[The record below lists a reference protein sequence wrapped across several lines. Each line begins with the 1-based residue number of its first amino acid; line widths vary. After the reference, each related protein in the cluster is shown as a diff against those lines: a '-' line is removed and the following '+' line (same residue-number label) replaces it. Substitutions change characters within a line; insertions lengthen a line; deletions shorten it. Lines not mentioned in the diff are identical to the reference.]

1 MKKKEKQPPIL
12 PSEVFKSLK
21 TGKDLNEFLDKIYKQ
36 GVEALLN
43 AEMDEHLGYPKH
55 GFKPEG
61 SKNIR
66 NGRSS
71 KTLKSDNGDIEIT
84 IPRDRESSFEP
95 IIVPKHQRMSAE
107 IEDVII
113 GMYSRGMTTRDIEE
127 QIKQIYGVELSET
140 SVSNITAKIIDNVKQ
155 WQ

>member
-12 PSEVFKSLK
+12 SPEVFKSFK
-21 TGKDLNEFLDKIYKQ
+21 AGKDLNEFLDKIYKQ

-55 GFKPEG
+55 GFGPEG

-66 NGRSS
+66 NGSS
-71 KTLKSDNGDIEIT
+71 NKTLKSGNGNIEVT
-84 IPRDRESSFEP
+84 ILRDRESSFEP

-107 IEDVII
+107 IEEVII
-113 GMYSRGMTTRDIEE
+113 
-127 QIKQIYGVELSET
+127 
-140 SVSNITAKIIDNVKQ
+140 
-155 WQ
+155 